1 MVKKIKTVNII
12 VGLFITFALL
22 QSGSL
27 SLAQTGQMTNATF
40 TAQIINNS
48 QSEADIQILSVS
60 DNNFQLSKQD
70 FINVNFASSSPAQ
83 TLQAEDIITGQI
95 FYFQADVNNQSVD
108 WYLVKDYQL
117 SKRPLI
123 KSHSRKIITISA
135 SLLSV
140 LVLLAAEKII
150 QDSRPKLP

>member
-1 MVKKIKTVNII
+1 MKRLIFTLII
-12 VGLFITFALL
+12 SLTLAAQVHA
-22 QSGSL
+22 GSNEAN
-27 SLAQTGQMTNATF
+27 SADF
-40 TAQIINNS
+40 TAKIINNS

-60 DNNFQLSKQD
+60 DNNFELSKQD

-83 TLQAEDIITGQI
+83 SLQAEDIITGQI

-140 LVLLAAEKII
+140 LALLAAEKII

>member
-1 MVKKIKTVNII
+1 MKRLIFTLII
-12 VGLFITFALL
+12 SLTLAAQVHA
-22 QSGSL
+22 GSNEIN
-27 SLAQTGQMTNATF
+27 SADF

-70 FINVNFASSSPAQ
+70 FIHVNFASSSPAQ
-83 TLQAEDIITGQI
+83 SLQAEDIITGQI

-108 WYLVKDYQL
+108 WYLIKDYQL

-123 KSHSRKIITISA
+123 KSHSRKIITASA
-135 SLLSV
+135 ALLSV
-140 LVLLAAEKII
+140 LALLATEKII

>member
-1 MVKKIKTVNII
+1 MKRLIFT
-12 VGLFITFALL
+12 LITSLTLAA
-22 QSGSL
+22 QVHAGSNEIN
-27 SLAQTGQMTNATF
+27 STDF

-70 FINVNFASSSPAQ
+70 FIHVNFASSSPAQ
-83 TLQAEDIITGQI
+83 ILQTEDIITGQI

-123 KSHSRKIITISA
+123 KSHSRKIITASA
-135 SLLSV
+135 ALLSV
-140 LVLLAAEKII
+140 LALLAAEKII

>member
-1 MVKKIKTVNII
+1 MKRLIFTLII
-12 VGLFITFALL
+12 SLTLAAQVHA
-22 QSGSL
+22 GSNEIN
-27 SLAQTGQMTNATF
+27 STDF

-70 FINVNFASSSPAQ
+70 FIHVNFASSSPAQ
-83 TLQAEDIITGQI
+83 ILQTEDIITGQI

-108 WYLVKDYQL
+108 WYLIKDYQL

-123 KSHSRKIITISA
+123 KSHSRKIITASA
-135 SLLSV
+135 ALLSV
-140 LVLLAAEKII
+140 LALLAAEKII

>member
-1 MVKKIKTVNII
+1 MKRLIFTLII
-12 VGLFITFALL
+12 SLTLAAQVHA
-22 QSGSL
+22 GSNE
-27 SLAQTGQMTNATF
+27 TNRADF

-60 DNNFQLSKQD
+60 NNNFQLSKQD
-70 FINVNFASSSPAQ
+70 FIHVNFASSSPAQ
-83 TLQAEDIITGQI
+83 ILQAEDIITGQI

-140 LVLLAAEKII
+140 LALLAAEKII